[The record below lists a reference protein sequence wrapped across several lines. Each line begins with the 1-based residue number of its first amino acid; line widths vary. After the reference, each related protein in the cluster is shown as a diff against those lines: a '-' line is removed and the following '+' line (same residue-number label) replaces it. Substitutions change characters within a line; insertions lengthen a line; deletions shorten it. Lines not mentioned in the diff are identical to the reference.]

1 MILHHPSDSWLLD
14 YACGNG
20 LSLFQEVLK
29 AHVGVCGTCRRT
41 VLEAEELGGE
51 LLGLAGSSDQCAE
64 RPTRASEWE
73 QLSDED
79 MQPSFAENMGEI
91 ADLEHFV
98 STFLDKGLNALPWK
112 TLGEGLKLCRLEKNG
127 DTQMWMLRGQPGLV
141 LPPHSHRGSELT
153 LVLKGSYFCGSQI
166 FSAGDIEEADEHLEH
181 QPVVTKQGECICLVV
196 TEGRLKF
203 KQMLPRIFQK
213 FIGI

>member
-112 TLGEGLKLCRLEKNG
+112 TLGDGLKLCRLEKNG

>member
-1 MILHHPSDSWLLD
+1 MIHHHPSDSWLLD

-29 AHVGVCGTCRRT
+29 AHVGVCSTCRRT

-51 LLGLAGSSDQCAE
+51 LLGLAGPSD
-64 RPTRASEWE
+64 
-73 QLSDED
+73 DD
-79 MQPSFAENMGEI
+79 MQSSFAENVGEI
-91 ADLEHFV
+91 ADLEQFV

-141 LPPHSHRGSELT
+141 LPAHSHRGGELT

-203 KQMLPRIFQK
+203 KQVVPRILQK

>member
-91 ADLEHFV
+91 SDLEHFV